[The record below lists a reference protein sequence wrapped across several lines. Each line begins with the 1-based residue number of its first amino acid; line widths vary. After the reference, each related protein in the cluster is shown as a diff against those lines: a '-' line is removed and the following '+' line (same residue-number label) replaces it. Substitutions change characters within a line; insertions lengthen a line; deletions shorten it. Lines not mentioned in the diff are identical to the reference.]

1 MMARLMV
8 RLMTLPT
15 WAQIGLGAILG
26 AMVAIFAIIFVP
38 V

>member
-15 WAQIGLGAILG
+15 RAQMGLGAIIG
-26 AMVAIFAIIFVP
+26 VMVAIFAIIFVP